1 MITTT
6 FTPDGDM
13 VNDLWNI
20 ENIDTIYP
28 NNKVFVYKRWGN
40 LIYESIEG
48 VYNQMQWNVTYNGE
62 NLPVGTYYFI
72 IEYNDNFT
80 ASSSG
85 IVTIIK

>member
-1 MITTT
+1 
-6 FTPDGDM
+6 M

-20 ENIDTIYP
+20 ENIDTVYP
-28 NNKVFVYKRWGN
+28 NNKVFVYNRWGN
-40 LIYESIEG
+40 LIYQSIEG
-48 VYNQMQWNVTYNGE
+48 GYNQMQWNGTYNGE